1 MKHLH
6 YMKIELIKKNT
17 PAFESLIQEI
27 IQLRWWNYPKDSGR
41 RAAANALKD
50 KDVEVLLIREPLIN
64 IPIGI
69 LSFRE
74 EGEYVKIINLGIT
87 KKGRG
92 LGELLVEKVRE
103 IADGKKTFL
112 LACQDKD
119 ADFF

>member
-1 MKHLH
+1 MKHFH
-6 YMKIELIKKNT
+6 CMKIELIKRNS
-17 PAFESLIQEI
+17 PAYESLVQEI
-27 IQLRWWNYPKDSGR
+27 DQLRWGNYPKDSGR

-50 KDVEVLLIREPLIN
+50 RNVEFLLIREPLIN

-74 EGEYVKIINLGIT
+74 EGEYTKIINLGIT

-103 IADGKKTFL
+103 IADSKEAFL
-112 LACQDKD
+112 LEFHDKD
-119 ADFF
+119 ADFL